1 MGRVL
6 LDHCRA
12 NNRGILNGRAF
23 NDSNTGKFTCAESS
37 VVDCVVCSSHL
48 LMNISY
54 FHVED
59 FLSLLSDKHCA
70 VSVLLEV
77 CAFATKTEPANE
89 GIHIKRW
96 NDSFSQS
103 FATNV
108 NMELVEYVAV
118 NMSEVET
125 VDKDTINK
133 FNNEIGALIVDAAE
147 KTCGTFTKRT
157 IVPTIILQIHGT
169 NGLITSVKSPENSI
183 TDVEKDITWLKIM

>member
-1 MGRVL
+1 MG
-6 LDHCRA
+6 
-12 NNRGILNGRAF
+12 
-23 NDSNTGKFTCAESS
+23 
-37 VVDCVVCSSHL
+37 
-48 LMNISY
+48 
-54 FHVED
+54 
-59 FLSLLSDKHCA
+59 
-70 VSVLLEV
+70 
-77 CAFATKTEPANE
+77 
-89 GIHIKRW
+89 
-96 NDSFSQS
+96 FSQS
-103 FATNV
+103 FATNI

>member
-77 CAFATKTEPANE
+77 CAFATKTEPANA

-103 FATNV
+103 FATNI
-108 NMELVEYVAV
+108 NLELVESVAV
-118 NMSEVET
+118 NMSEVDT
-125 VDKDTINK
+125 VDKDMINK
-133 FNNEIGALIVDAAE
+133 FNNDIGALIVDPAE
-147 KTCGTFTKRT
+147 QTCGTFTISKLLLFL
-157 IVPTIILQIHGT
+157 VF
-169 NGLITSVKSPENSI
+169 ITLHSVY
-183 TDVEKDITWLKIM
+183 TL